1 MRYNLCSEIYFDSL
15 LEVDQRR
22 KLKSSETGSRSSEV
36 VRADQLE
43 EPGGSGRVPGGG
55 EETAGGP
62 REGVLVIVVSVRS
75 SSVRSAP
82 LRLYSVTA
90 WV

>member
-1 MRYNLCSEIYFDSL
+1 MDFKWDRDRKKWYGPISLNNLEGLDGF
-15 LEVDQRR
+15 LEVERKRR
-22 KLKSSETGSRSSEV
+22 
-36 VRADQLE
+36 E
-43 EPGGSGRVPGGG
+43 E
-55 EETAGGP
+55 
-62 REGVLVIVVSVRS
+62 VLVIVVSVRS